1 MEFLTKIC
9 LSIFLSP
16 TSIVKQFLILITC
29 DTKCRCSFRNWR
41 RLWRQCQA
49 FYSLFQH
56 LQDFVHWRTV
66 VRNYLYAP
74 QRGGDNYLLCCCL
87 LLLSCCISKFHV
99 FSVQNFTVTNVKES
113 KSGLNYLVRPLYSTS
128 FFSLPFP
135 LTACQNYKCQLS
147 VKYFQRFSRNKSGAM
162 YLIVPV
168 AAVRN
173 SVAARRIQFSKSE
186 IRNFRS
192 EILSKKN
199 DLWLDVKMQN
209 LHFTAP
215 MKIFNP
221 TSHLKRNLIHFLP
234 TQKGIS
240 FSRQKTFTERSIR
253 HEAIHQRTL

>member
-1 MEFLTKIC
+1 MPMFLQELEKT
-9 LSIFLSP
+9 LEAMLGFLLLVPASP
-16 TSIVKQFLILITC
+16 GL
-29 DTKCRCSFRNWR
+29 CS
-41 RLWRQCQA
+41 LEDGCQE
-49 FYSLFQH
+49 LF
-56 LQDFVHWRTV
+56 VCTI
-66 VRNYLYAP
+66 A
-74 QRGGDNYLLCCCL
+74 RGGDNYLLCCCL

-99 FSVQNFTVTNVKES
+99 FSVQNFSVTNVKES

-186 IRNFRS
+186 IRNFRN

-199 DLWLDVKMQN
+199 VVWLDVKMQN

-240 FSRQKTFTERSIR
+240 FSR
-253 HEAIHQRTL
+253 